1 MPAMP
6 AALGAAIAVIFLS
19 AIGLLAVV
27 AVALAAFA
35 LSAYMR
41 LWRSPAPLI
50 HKLNMTLLRATAS
63 VAIVLAAAA
72 LGIGAGAV
80 ILFVMG

>member
-1 MPAMP
+1 MQMDGDTVGGGSRGSV
-6 AALGAAIAVIFLS
+6 GAS
-19 AIGLLAVV
+19 G
-27 AVALAAFA
+27 A